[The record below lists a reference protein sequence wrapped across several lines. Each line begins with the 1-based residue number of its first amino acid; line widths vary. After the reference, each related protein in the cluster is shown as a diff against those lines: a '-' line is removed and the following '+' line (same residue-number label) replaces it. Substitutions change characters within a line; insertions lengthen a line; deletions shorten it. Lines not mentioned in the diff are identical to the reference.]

1 MVSIG
6 QDTTKMNDPNDNAMR
21 NKGCLV
27 FAILAQVHVMI
38 SMMTLQSNYSLYSL
52 TVNIFLIIRY

>member
-21 NKGCLV
+21 NKGCSV
-27 FAILAQVHVMI
+27 FAILALHVMI